1 MRSLKHLLL
10 HPEFNFGLRQTL
22 IVAIPVLTA
31 LALGNVMYGLLLFLS
46 VPCCTVAGLDA
57 PQQHYLR
64 RVVTVAAIFA
74 SASLF
79 VGGLLQ
85 LGLPEP
91 LILLLLALVYGVV
104 REISSQNT
112 KLMPACLAAGILTL
126 ALLKIFPFWQAA
138 GVFLIGV
145 AWFGLFTFCW
155 IHLWKFV
162 PLRDTLNKSYRALA
176 DYLDSKYQVLVNATD
191 PEQASLVLLQKQQ
204 NLMELLS
211 QSSQLLNQLDAQSWP
226 GGQKMLRLYQTALD
240 LQEHITSSLNQPQRV
255 HDEICACQAQAV
267 ILGNVSMMVQRLRAI
282 ADSILYADRL
292 ADFDMQA
299 GLNDLQ
305 RLQTQYPDS
314 EVLHFCAYHFGQVA
328 RLLQTLRPT
337 YERELCPR
345 IPDPPLLTALKK
357 YLNWNASSLRM
368 AARSG
373 VTLAIGAQIGA
384 LLSLPRSYW
393 VLLTIVLVMQSGYN
407 ATKVRIQ
414 HRAYGTLLGL
424 VLGTGVLLL
433 NLPQAWLLGF
443 MFIGTLIGFSLVHNH
458 YGWAVVLLTV
468 MVVCLLQLLT
478 HNSAAFLVARMEDTL
493 LGCVLAFLSTTLLWP
508 QWQSTRLLQYANALL
523 DSVGEHMHRLIH
535 MLERQ
540 SISAAELSL
549 SRIKVNQAQMD
560 LHNSYAQAL
569 QEPGYNSLYLKE
581 ILLWQAH
588 SQQLI
593 EHINS
598 MTVEIR
604 EGATEAEGNLQA
616 YREALEFAIQ
626 ACQQQLANRTPLAD
640 NSLQSL
646 PLPSLPPEDSALDHH
661 FYRIL
666 SHLSEMYALSGMAV
680 ASRHL

>member
-1 MRSLKHLLL
+1 
-10 HPEFNFGLRQTL
+10 
-22 IVAIPVLTA
+22 
-31 LALGNVMYGLLLFLS
+31 
-46 VPCCTVAGLDA
+46 
-57 PQQHYLR
+57 
-64 RVVTVAAIFA
+64 
-74 SASLF
+74 
-79 VGGLLQ
+79 
-85 LGLPEP
+85 
-91 LILLLLALVYGVV
+91 
-104 REISSQNT
+104 
-112 KLMPACLAAGILTL
+112 
-126 ALLKIFPFWQAA
+126 
-138 GVFLIGV
+138 
-145 AWFGLFTFCW
+145 
-155 IHLWKFV
+155 
-162 PLRDTLNKSYRALA
+162 
-176 DYLDSKYQVLVNATD
+176 
-191 PEQASLVLLQKQQ
+191 
-204 NLMELLS
+204 
-211 QSSQLLNQLDAQSWP
+211 
-226 GGQKMLRLYQTALD
+226 
-240 LQEHITSSLNQPQRV
+240 
-255 HDEICACQAQAV
+255 
-267 ILGNVSMMVQRLRAI
+267 
-282 ADSILYADRL
+282 
-292 ADFDMQA
+292 
-299 GLNDLQ
+299 
-305 RLQTQYPDS
+305 
-314 EVLHFCAYHFGQVA
+314 
-328 RLLQTLRPT
+328 
-337 YERELCPR
+337 
-345 IPDPPLLTALKK
+345 
-357 YLNWNASSLRM
+357 SLRM

>member
-64 RVVTVAAIFA
+64 RVITVAAIFA

-267 ILGNVSMMVQRLRAI
+267 ILGNVSMMVQRLCAI

-305 RLQTQYPDS
+305 RLQTQHPDS

-345 IPDPPLLTALKK
+345 IPDSPLLTALKN

-443 MFIGTLIGFSLVHNH
+443 MFNGTLIGFSLVHNH

-646 PLPSLPPEDSALDHH
+646 PLPSLPPEDGALDHH

>member
-345 IPDPPLLTALKK
+345 IPAPPLLTALKN

-646 PLPSLPPEDSALDHH
+646 PLPTLPPEDSALDHH

>member
-1 MRSLKHLLL
+1 
-10 HPEFNFGLRQTL
+10 
-22 IVAIPVLTA
+22 
-31 LALGNVMYGLLLFLS
+31 
-46 VPCCTVAGLDA
+46 
-57 PQQHYLR
+57 
-64 RVVTVAAIFA
+64 
-74 SASLF
+74 
-79 VGGLLQ
+79 
-85 LGLPEP
+85 
-91 LILLLLALVYGVV
+91 
-104 REISSQNT
+104 
-112 KLMPACLAAGILTL
+112 
-126 ALLKIFPFWQAA
+126 
-138 GVFLIGV
+138 
-145 AWFGLFTFCW
+145 
-155 IHLWKFV
+155 
-162 PLRDTLNKSYRALA
+162 
-176 DYLDSKYQVLVNATD
+176 
-191 PEQASLVLLQKQQ
+191 
-204 NLMELLS
+204 
-211 QSSQLLNQLDAQSWP
+211 
-226 GGQKMLRLYQTALD
+226 
-240 LQEHITSSLNQPQRV
+240 
-255 HDEICACQAQAV
+255 
-267 ILGNVSMMVQRLRAI
+267 
-282 ADSILYADRL
+282 
-292 ADFDMQA
+292 
-299 GLNDLQ
+299 
-305 RLQTQYPDS
+305 
-314 EVLHFCAYHFGQVA
+314 
-328 RLLQTLRPT
+328 
-337 YERELCPR
+337 
-345 IPDPPLLTALKK
+345 
-357 YLNWNASSLRM
+357 
-368 AARSG
+368 
-373 VTLAIGAQIGA
+373 
-384 LLSLPRSYW
+384 
-393 VLLTIVLVMQSGYN
+393 
-407 ATKVRIQ
+407 
-414 HRAYGTLLGL
+414 
-424 VLGTGVLLL
+424 
-433 NLPQAWLLGF
+433 
-443 MFIGTLIGFSLVHNH
+443 
-458 YGWAVVLLTV
+458 VLLTV

>member
-79 VGGLLQ
+79 VGGLLR

-176 DYLDSKYQVLVNATD
+176 DYLDSKYQILVNAAD

-204 NLMELLS
+204 TLMELLS

-305 RLQTQYPDS
+305 RLQTQHPDS

-345 IPDPPLLTALKK
+345 IPDPPRLTALKN

>member
-64 RVVTVAAIFA
+64 RVITVAAIFA

-305 RLQTQYPDS
+305 RLQTQHPDS

-345 IPDPPLLTALKK
+345 IPDSPLLTALKN

-646 PLPSLPPEDSALDHH
+646 PLPSLPPEDGALDHH

>member
-305 RLQTQYPDS
+305 RLQTQHPDS

-345 IPDPPLLTALKK
+345 IPDPPLLTALKN

-523 DSVGEHMHRLIH
+523 ESVGEHMHRLIH

>member
-305 RLQTQYPDS
+305 RLQTQHPDS

-345 IPDPPLLTALKK
+345 IPDPPQLTALKN